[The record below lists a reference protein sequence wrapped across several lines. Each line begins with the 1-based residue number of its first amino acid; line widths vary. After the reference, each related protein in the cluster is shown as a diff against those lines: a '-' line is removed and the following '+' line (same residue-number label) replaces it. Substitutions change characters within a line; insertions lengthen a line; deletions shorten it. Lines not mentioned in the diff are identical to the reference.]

1 MVVKQTW
8 RHCTAAPHLQRSRC
22 HVGTFLYVSLAVTS
36 NMIMAHCPCMLH
48 HNSTI
53 ENSQKKIPNMSSYTT
68 EAFTKMRTAE
78 KASDRGMDLL
88 VTITKTSKLLLAS
101 CVPAVK
107 TNATTVCKEVEGMHF
122 NTNGGCKTTF
132 MPDDKPLLLHRCFK
146 SSNR

>member
-1 MVVKQTW
+1 
-8 RHCTAAPHLQRSRC
+8 
-22 HVGTFLYVSLAVTS
+22 
-36 NMIMAHCPCMLH
+36 MLH